1 MSLDPRTPVLV
12 GVAAVD
18 AASAGLADP
27 ITPEALMVAAARA
40 AADDAG
46 APGLLSRVGW
56 VVVPEGSEP
65 IDDPARTVADEV
77 GATART
83 ALVHV
88 GVTQHAPV
96 HLALERI
103 RSGQLDAALVAGGE
117 TRASRSRVRRA
128 GGEFPTPPAGTP
140 DEPLRTDAELMAQPE
155 IDAGMWSAV
164 EHYACIE
171 AALTHAEGRTPAE
184 SAEQVDA
191 LWHRFED
198 VARANPLAA
207 FVGNRNDDLLAHPYS
222 KWHSTQWNV
231 DQAAALLL
239 CSVETARAVGVPE
252 DRWVFP
258 RASLS
263 CSLGLSLSRRADL
276 HRWPTMGVLGQTAT
290 AHLGRPPSEWDV
302 VDLYSCFPAAV
313 RVQQREL
320 GLDPDGTPTA
330 TGGMAFAGGPFNNYT
345 YMSTAAVVEE
355 LRSSG
360 AADPLGMVTTVS
372 GLLTRGAMVVWSTE
386 PGELLVDDV
395 GAAADAATPTVPV
408 TGEHRGTATVA
419 TATAT
424 PFRTYVLA
432 DLADGTR
439 WVGTTEDPAL
449 TELVTDLGSGP
460 VGVRVKVD
468 AATCTLA

>member
-1 MSLDPRTPVLV
+1 M
-12 GVAAVD
+12 A
-18 AASAGLADP
+18 
-27 ITPEALMVAAARA
+27 EALMVAAARA

-46 APGLLSRVGW
+46 APDLLRRVGW
-56 VVVPEGSEP
+56 VAVPEGSEP
-65 IDDPARTVADEV
+65 LDDPARTVADAI

-88 GVTQHAPV
+88 GVTQHAPI

-103 RSGQLDAALVAGGE
+103 RSGQLDAALVVGGE
-117 TRASRSRVRRA
+117 TRASRSRTRKA
-128 GGEFPTPPAGTP
+128 GAEFPVPPPGTP

-184 SAEQVDA
+184 SAAQVDD
-191 LWHRFED
+191 LWQRFED

-207 FVGNRNDDLLAHPYS
+207 FVGNRSEDLLAHPYA

-239 CSVETARAVGVPE
+239 CSVGTARAAGVPE

-258 RASLS
+258 RAALS

-276 HRWPTMGVLGQTAT
+276 HRWPTMGVLGQTAA
-290 AHLGRPPSEWDV
+290 AHLGRTPSEWDV

-313 RVQQREL
+313 RVQQCEL
-320 GLDPDGTPTA
+320 GLDPDGTPTV

-345 YMSTAAVVEE
+345 YMSTASVVAG
-355 LRSSG
+355 LRSS
-360 AADPLGMVTTVS
+360 ASDDPLGAVTTVS
-372 GLLTRGAMVVWSTE
+372 GLLTRGALAVWSTQ
-386 PGELLVDDV
+386 PGDLLLGDV
-395 GAAADAATPTVPV
+395 GAAAEAATATCPV
-408 TGEHRGTATVA
+408 TGDHQGPAVVVAATV
-419 TATAT
+419 T

-432 DLADGTR
+432 ELADSTR
-439 WVGTTEDPAL
+439 WVGTSEDPAL
-449 TELVTDLGSGP
+449 SAVVTSPDSGP
-460 VGVRVKVD
+460 VGVQLQVD
-468 AATCTLA
+468 GATCALA